1 MKHRFLTIAGLGLLI
16 ATASATAVVL
26 ARPATAADTLPEASP
41 YTITTTGQGVVVA
54 ATDQARVVLA
64 VEAQAATIPAA
75 HSKATE
81 VAAAVRA
88 ALRGQGVAEEDI
100 HVLHYYTGPRPASGR
115 GRACRRRLRHRGRH
129 RQPRQAGRPP
139 RRRRNR
145 GDDPGRPSAV
155 PGGEQQGRVR

>member
-100 HVLHYYTGPRPASGR
+100 HVLHYYTGPRPAGKEPLPPP
-115 GRACRRRLRHRGRH
+115 GRAGMSPPPTSSRPSPATPPSWATSSAPP
-129 RQPRQAGRPP
+129 QPRG
-139 RRRRNR
+139 
-145 GDDPGRPSAV
+145 
-155 PGGEQQGRVR
+155 